1 MAVLPPNGS
10 SSSPVRSV
18 AAGLVQLFTLVVCLA
33 QFISISAVAQERE
46 RLAIKAVLSA
56 GVDSSHMRAELLS
69 EHSYLVAG
77 RVLPLALRLQPDEGW
92 HTYWRNPG
100 DTGLEARLNWQLP
113 EGFRAGEI
121 EWPIPQRIDY
131 AGLTSFGHHADT
143 WLLIPVAIPGQAQ
156 LNQLAQQSP
165 DGLVRLR
172 AHAKWLVCEEVC
184 IPGEGDFELALPVAE
199 SASQPNIVNESLRDD
214 FALARM
220 ALPKQLDGAPAVFS
234 TNQQVEVQLPLQNIP
249 VLNRQPAVFFAN
261 KGLVSNQLPPR
272 VEIIDDVLVVTAPKD
287 PYFESAPHF
296 ASMLVV
302 TAADEGGLQA
312 YEVLAEHT
320 PKLVSMSQ
328 AQASTSLTFDKS
340 GLGSTSN
347 APQNLLYVLLLAL
360 LGGLIL
366 NAMPCVFPVLSLK
379 VISLVEHGNHSPRQ
393 RHHHGL
399 AYTAGVISSFLLVA
413 IVLMS
418 LRSLGEQIGWG
429 FQLQSPGFIA
439 ALVYVL
445 FVLGLS
451 LSGVIELGSSL
462 QNVGQERLESA
473 TGENRTNWHSS
484 FFTGVL
490 ATVVATPCTAPFMG
504 TAMGFALSQPLAIA
518 LLTFAMMGL
527 GLALPFLLIAY
538 IPAFANALPA
548 PGNWMVRLKE
558 ILAFPIYLT
567 VVWLLWVFSKQAG
580 SDATALLLAG
590 LVMLALAVWL
600 WRVTLYSV
608 RATLGRLLSCLSA
621 GLALLLLVMGLSLGK
636 AFQPAT
642 GAGAQNVQH
651 TNSGMAN
658 SYSPERLAEALA
670 GEQTV
675 FVNMTADWC
684 ITCKVNERVALK
696 TASVLQAFDEREIV
710 YLKGDW
716 TNSDPQITQYLESF
730 SRNGVPLYVVY
741 KPSQEPHIL
750 PQILTPGTVLE
761 AL

>member
-1 MAVLPPNGS
+1 MAVLPPNDS
-10 SSSPVRSV
+10 SSSPARSV
-18 AAGLVQLFTLVVCLA
+18 AAGLVQLFALVVWLA
-33 QFISISAVAQERE
+33 QFISIGAVAQERE

-113 EGFRAGEI
+113 EGFRVGDIA
-121 EWPIPQRIDY
+121 WPIPQRIDY
-131 AGLTSFGHHADT
+131 AGLTSFGHYADT
-143 WLLIPVAIPGQAQ
+143 WLLIPVAIPGQTQ

-165 DGLVRLR
+165 DGLIRLR

-184 IPGEGDFELALPVAE
+184 IPGEGDFELALPVAK
-199 SASQPNIVNESLRDD
+199 SASQPNIANESLRDD

-234 TNQQVEVQLPLQNIP
+234 TNQHMEVQLPLQNLP
-249 VLNRQPAVFFAN
+249 VLNRQPTVFFAN
-261 KGLVSNQLPPR
+261 KGLVSNELPPR
-272 VEIIDDVLVVTAPKD
+272 VEIVGDVLVVTAPKD
-287 PYFESAPHF
+287 PYFESAPRF
-296 ASMLVV
+296 ASMLLV
-302 TAADEGGLQA
+302 TEADEGGLQA

-320 PKLVSMSQ
+320 PKLVSMSR
-328 AQASTSLTFDKS
+328 AQASASLTLEKS
-340 GLGSTSN
+340 GLGSRSN
-347 APQNLLYVLLLAL
+347 APQSLLYVLLLAL

-379 VISLVEHGNHSPRQ
+379 VMGLVEHGNHSPRE

-399 AYTAGVISSFLLVA
+399 AYTAGVMSSFLLVA

-451 LSGVIELGSSL
+451 LSGVIELGGSL
-462 QNVGQERLESA
+462 QNVGQGQLGSAADES
-473 TGENRTNWHSS
+473 RTHWHGS

-504 TAMGFALSQPLAIA
+504 TAMGFALSQSLVIA
-518 LLTFAMMGL
+518 LLTFAVMGL

-538 IPAFANALPA
+538 VPALANALPA

-580 SDATALLLAG
+580 SDATAVLLAG

-608 RATLGRLLSCLSA
+608 RVRLGRLLSCLSA
-621 GLALLLLVMGLSLGK
+621 GLAILLLVMGLSLGK

-642 GAGAQNVQH
+642 GAAAQSVQYA
-651 TNSGMAN
+651 NSGMAN
-658 SYSPERLAEALA
+658 RYSPERLAEALA

-696 TASVLQAFDEREIV
+696 TESVLQAFDEREIV

-750 PQILTPGTVLE
+750 PQILTPRTVLE

>member
-10 SSSPVRSV
+10 GSSAARSL
-18 AAGLVQLFTLVVCLA
+18 AAGLVQLCVLVLGLV
-33 QFISISAVAQERE
+33 QFISIGAAAQERE
-46 RLAIKAVLSA
+46 HLAIKAVLSA
-56 GVDSSHMRAELLS
+56 GVNSSHMRADLLS
-69 EHSYLVAG
+69 EHRYLVAG

-131 AGLTSFGHHADT
+131 AGLTSFGHQADT

-184 IPGEGDFELALPVAE
+184 IPGEGDFELALPVAD
-199 SASQPNIVNESLRDD
+199 SASQPNLVNESLRDD

-220 ALPKQLDGAPAVFS
+220 AMPKQLDGAPAVFS
-234 TNQQVEVQLPLQNIP
+234 TNQQIEVQLPLQNLP
-249 VLNRQPAVFFAN
+249 VLSRQPAVFFAN
-261 KGLVSNQLPPR
+261 KGLVSNELPPR
-272 VEIIDDVLVVTAPKD
+272 VEIVGDVLVITALKA

-296 ASMLVV
+296 VSMLLV
-302 TAADEGGLQA
+302 TAADEDGLQA
-312 YEVLAEHT
+312 YDVLAEHT
-320 PKLVSMSQ
+320 PKLVSLSQ
-328 AQASTSLTFDKS
+328 TQASSSDTAERPGS
-340 GLGSTSN
+340 GSRSN

-379 VISLVEHGNHSPRQ
+379 VISLVEHGNHSPRE

-439 ALVYVL
+439 ALAYVL

-451 LSGVIELGSSL
+451 LSGVIELGGSL
-462 QNVGQERLESA
+462 QNMGQRQFESA

-504 TAMGFALSQPLAIA
+504 TAMGFALSQSLVIA

-608 RATLGRLLSCLSA
+608 RATLGRLLSCSSA
-621 GLALLLLVMGLSLGK
+621 GLALLLLVTGLSLGK

-642 GAGAQNVQH
+642 EAGAQGVH
-651 TNSGMAN
+651 SANSGVAN
-658 SYSPERLAEALA
+658 TYSPERLAEALA
-670 GEQTV
+670 DEQTV

-696 TASVLQAFDEREIV
+696 TASVLQAFDERGIV

-741 KPSQEPHIL
+741 KPSQEPLIL
-750 PQILTPGTVLE
+750 PQILTPRTVLE